1 MPLCPA
7 RPCKCN
13 EVSKEVWVRRAQLT
27 QQTSNT
33 VSWFQQRRWCG
44 KWGLHNLLSY
54 ESIFEVLVMRGLWAG
69 IDVFVHPAKSPSL
82 LRPKCIFT
90 PGCVQMY
97 NHTNVEMYIYTW
109 PTPRS
114 LDVCWTTHIHK
125 QNKLT
130 RGSWKTFLTNFMR
143 TYISWDRLWVWVQSR
158 DTQSWHLLK
167 NMKLAHLSIETKT
180 VEIAMGCGLW
190 SIIKSV

>member
-1 MPLCPA
+1 MGG
-7 RPCKCN
+7 R
-13 EVSKEVWVRRAQLT
+13 WV
-27 QQTSNT
+27 
-33 VSWFQQRRWCG
+33 
-44 KWGLHNLLSY
+44 
-54 ESIFEVLVMRGLWAG
+54 G

-130 RGSWKTFLTNFMR
+130 RGS
-143 TYISWDRLWVWVQSR
+143 
-158 DTQSWHLLK
+158 
-167 NMKLAHLSIETKT
+167 
-180 VEIAMGCGLW
+180 
-190 SIIKSV
+190 

>member
-1 MPLCPA
+1 MPLCPS
-7 RPCKCN
+7 RPCNVMKSAGKCESGEPSWLN
-13 EVSKEVWVRRAQLT
+13 RQATLWVDF
-27 QQTSNT
+27 S
-33 VSWFQQRRWCG
+33 G

-125 QNKLT
+125 QNKPYLIFIIFFTQAKFLENKIYTEKT
-130 RGSWKTFLTNFMR
+130 RKLRQN
-143 TYISWDRLWVWVQSR
+143 
-158 DTQSWHLLK
+158 TQ
-167 NMKLAHLSIETKT
+167 
-180 VEIAMGCGLW
+180 
-190 SIIKSV
+190 